1 MRRSLRA
8 TVAFAVSLAVVL
20 IAVAASASSGSSTA
34 PPPVDHG
41 RGGRAALEC
50 KPTLEGCT
58 DRPGRGGSAPGS
70 PGIGTPPGSGGSGGG
85 GSTPG
90 SPGEPCGTTIV
101 NGTGPNGTVSYTPC
115 GSEPPAPIVPQPN
128 VVEPQPGM
136 VGLHPIPFDTATVGP
151 DGRTVTIDFVSGVA
165 PCYVLDHVDLRYGAS
180 AVTITLFEGS
190 DPSAGQVA
198 CIEIAQYE
206 RVVITLDQPLGDR
219 TIVDGAAPKSDTAA

>member
-1 MRRSLRA
+1 MRRSFRA

-20 IAVAASASSGSSTA
+20 IAVAASASSGSST
-34 PPPVDHG
+34 PPPSAPVTGG
-41 RGGRAALEC
+41 RGALQC

-58 DRPGRGGSAPGS
+58 DRPGPGGSAPGS
-70 PGIGTPPGSGGSGGG
+70 PGVGTSPGSAGSGSGGSA
-85 GSTPG
+85 PG
-90 SPGEPCGTTIV
+90 SPGEPCGTTVV
-101 NGTGPNGTVSYTPC
+101 NSTGPDGTVSYTPC
-115 GSEPPAPIVPQPN
+115 GTEPPTPIVPQPN

-136 VGLHPIPFDTATVGP
+136 TGVHPIPFDTATVGP

-165 PCYVLDHVDLRYGAS
+165 PCSVLDHVDVRYGAS

-206 RVVITLDQPLGDR
+206 RVVIALDQPLGDR
-219 TIVDGAAPKSDTAA
+219 AIIDGAAPQGDTGA